1 MHHGRYSKMQ
11 WKNTPVLVTGCTGL
25 LGSWLCKELINRKA
39 NVVGL
44 IRDWVPKS
52 VLINDRYIDEM
63 NIVRG
68 DVNDFQTMERIINE
82 YEIEVVF
89 HLAAQ
94 TIVETANRN
103 PLSTF
108 ESNIKGTW
116 NILEACRRVSTVK
129 KIIIASS
136 DKAYGDQP
144 VLPYNEDMPL
154 QGTHPYDVSKSCA
167 DLIAKTYYTTYG
179 TPVCITRCGNFYG
192 GGDLNF
198 NRLVPGTIRTLLNDK
213 QPVIRSDG
221 SYIRDYFY
229 VEDGVHAYLHLAEKM
244 DDENILGEAFNFS
257 NELQISVLEM
267 VKKIISLMGKE
278 NIEPKVLGAA
288 TNEIIHQSL
297 SAEKARKMLNWAPV
311 HTLDEALDR
320 TIEWYKNFFE
330 EN

>member
-1 MHHGRYSKMQ
+1 MQ
-11 WKNTPVLVTGCTGL
+11 WKNTPVFVTGCTGL
-25 LGSWLCKELINRKA
+25 LGSWLCKELICRKA
-39 NVVGL
+39 IVVGL

-68 DVNDFQTMERIINE
+68 DICDFQTMERIINE

-94 TIVETANRN
+94 TIVGTANRN

-116 NILEACRRVSTVK
+116 NILEACRRVPTVK

-144 VLPYNEDMPL
+144 VLPYDEDMPL

-167 DLIAKTYYTTYG
+167 DLIAKTYHTTYG

-198 NRLVPGTIRTLLNDK
+198 NRLIPGTIRALLNDE

-221 SYIRDYFY
+221 SYVRDYFY

-244 DDENILGEAFNFS
+244 DDKAILGEAFNFS
-257 NELQISVLEM
+257 NELQISVLEL
-267 VKKIISLMGKE
+267 VEKIISLMGKE
-278 NIEPKVLGAA
+278 NIEPEVLGIAR
-288 TNEIIHQSL
+288 NEIIHQSL
-297 SAEKARKMLNWAPV
+297 SAEKARKMLDWTPS
-311 HTLDEALDR
+311 HTLDEALEK
-320 TIEWYKNFFE
+320 TIDWYKKFFE
-330 EN
+330 ES

>member
-1 MHHGRYSKMQ
+1 MQ

-52 VLINDRYIDEM
+52 VLIDDGYIDEM

-68 DVNDFQTMERIINE
+68 DINDFQTMERIINE

-144 VLPYNEDMPL
+144 VLPYDEDMPL

-167 DLIAKTYYTTYG
+167 DLIAKTYHTTYG

-198 NRLVPGTIRTLLNDK
+198 NRLVPGTIRTLLNDE

-278 NIEPKVLGAA
+278 NIEPKVLGIAK
-288 TNEIIHQSL
+288 NEIIHQSL
-297 SAEKARKMLNWAPV
+297 SAEKARKMLNWAPA
-311 HTLDEALDR
+311 HTLDEALER